1 MTEHNRNTKAESFW
15 SIVVILVLVAVVLL
29 LIEL

>member
-1 MTEHNRNTKAESFW
+1 MTQHNRNTKAESCW

-29 LIEL
+29 LFKL

>member
-15 SIVVILVLVAVVLL
+15 SIVVILVLVALVLL
-29 LIEL
+29 MIAL